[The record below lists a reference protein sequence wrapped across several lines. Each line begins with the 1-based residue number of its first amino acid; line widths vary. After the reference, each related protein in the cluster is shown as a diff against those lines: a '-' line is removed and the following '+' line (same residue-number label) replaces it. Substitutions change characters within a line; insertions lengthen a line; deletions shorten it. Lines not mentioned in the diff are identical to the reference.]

1 MVFII
6 FRVGGDTL
14 AMDVERVVEV
24 VPLLTVRTVPHVP
37 DFVLG
42 VMNYRGTAV
51 PVIDLSM
58 LHCGKPS
65 RQVLSTRIVIV
76 RFGGP
81 EGTERMI
88 GLAGE
93 RVTGTI
99 SAGRDDF
106 QPPGIRTESNRFLGD
121 ILVRGDNTIQLVE
134 PEAILTPEAL
144 DMLIAGGTAAKP
156 RKKVRRA

>member
-1 MVFII
+1 
-6 FRVGGDTL
+6 
-14 AMDVERVVEV
+14 
-24 VPLLTVRTVPHVP
+24 
-37 DFVLG
+37 
-42 VMNYRGTAV
+42 MNYRGRRYR
-51 PVIDLSM
+51 VITF
-58 LHCGKPS
+58 HAPRVKPS
-65 RQVLSTRIVIV
+65 RQVFPRGRDRPV
-76 RFGGP
+76 GGP